1 MVDAL
6 DFADRPTI
14 LVVDDTPDNL
24 QLMSG
29 LLKDKYK
36 VLLANSGERALK
48 AAIGENPPDL
58 VLLDIMMPGMDGYE
72 VCRRLIADPKT
83 CDIPIIF
90 LAGKTQVEDEAMG
103 FELGAAEY
111 ITKPISPPIVLAR
124 IKIQLLLKAAKA
136 YLRDKSAFLEA
147 EVARRTAENAAL
159 QKRAIQALSSVAEK
173 IIATGKDKP
182 FDPGMANAFVDI
194 AEQIR
199 DISARSA
206 GSNRSQ

>member
-6 DFADRPTI
+6 DFSDKATI

-36 VLLANSGERALK
+36 VLVANSGERALK
-48 AAIGENPPDL
+48 AAFGDTPPDL
-58 VLLDIMMPGMDGYE
+58 ILLDIMMPGMDGYE
-72 VCRRLIADPKT
+72 VCRRLVADPRT
-83 CDIPIIF
+83 SEIPIIF
-90 LAGKTQVEDEAMG
+90 LTGKTQVEDEAMG
-103 FELGAAEY
+103 FELGAADY

-124 IKIQLLLKAAKA
+124 IKIQLLLKAARD
-136 YLRDKSAFLEA
+136 YLKDKSDFLEA

-159 QKRAIQALSSVAEK
+159 QARTINALTSVAEK
-173 IIATGKDKP
+173 IIATGKNAPLDSE
-182 FDPGMANAFVDI
+182 MASTFVAI

-199 DISARSA
+199 DIA
-206 GSNRSQ
+206 GKPSSTE